1 MAAQVNNVSLE
12 DVMHEDA
19 VAALKNCYD
28 VVYLRVAKHGAA
40 LPDITGVRHSAPV
53 RPQRRGPPAA
63 PPGPPNSAPVR
74 PQRLGPPITPSAPP
88 PHIPHNPPFSHN
100 PPDPVTPDP
109 GAVPQRTRARW
120 TPS

>member
-53 RPQRRGPPAA
+53 RPQRHGPPAS

-88 PHIPHNPPFSHN
+88 PISPIIPHFPIIPL
-100 PPDPVTPDP
+100 TP
-109 GAVPQRTRARW
+109 
-120 TPS
+120 

>member
-63 PPGPPNSAPVR
+63 PPPRSSQQRPRPAAAPRSSRFPPPGPPNSAPVR

-88 PHIPHNPPFSHN
+88 PPPY
-100 PPDPVTPDP
+100 PP
-109 GAVPQRTRARW
+109 
-120 TPS
+120 

>member
-1 MAAQVNNVSLE
+1 MNNVSLE

-53 RPQRRGPPAA
+53 RPQRRGPPASPPRSSQQRPRAAAA
-63 PPGPPNSAPVR
+63 PRSSHNPLSSPPY
-74 PQRLGPPITPSAPP
+74 
-88 PHIPHNPPFSHN
+88 IPHNPPFSHN